1 MQSSNTLTSAT
12 ITWNSTETN
21 VKYLVTSTSQ
31 ISSVPGIP
39 KESFVLKS
47 LEVGKEYTV
56 YVTATNECGDKSQ
69 PSESII
75 VRIDEQ
81 GDGGD
86 DNGFSIGIISGAVG
100 GGVVIVIVA
109 GGMCLLVIFMVKKR
123 RRTKPDGQGV
133 GFLSD
138 TCASPMF
145 KEAQVDKSGDVNH
158 AYQDSIPTT
167 CTTHLSQTGSVVK
180 MPAAVSDD
188 IDPMYSVITAHD
200 STNDHLGQPFPAS
213 TEEETPASDANP
225 TYQEPGSIT
234 HSAHPISGV
243 IYTDINQEKKKKAQ
257 KAVEELEYAN
267 LDIHQVPHRLLP
279 LEVPCV

>member
-1 MQSSNTLTSAT
+1 MN
-12 ITWNSTETN
+12 
-21 VKYLVTSTSQ
+21 
-31 ISSVPGIP
+31 
-39 KESFVLKS
+39 
-47 LEVGKEYTV
+47 LEVETDYIV
-56 YVTATNECGDKSQ
+56 SVTATNECGDKSQ

-75 VRIDEQ
+75 VRIDAQ
-81 GDGGD
+81 GARDEGGD
-86 DNGFSIGIISGAVG
+86 VGDENGFSIGIISGAVG

-145 KEAQVDKSGDVNH
+145 KEAPVDMNGDVNH
-158 AYQDSIPTT
+158 TYQDPIPITYT
-167 CTTHLSQTGSVVK
+167 PHSSQTGSVVK

-200 STNDHLGQPFPAS
+200 STNDHLGHPCPAS